1 MRPMFF
7 VGIVLIALGIA
18 SFSYQGVLWI
28 RGQEQV
34 AKIGPIEVN
43 RERAYA
49 VPLAPILGGLAIAGG
64 IALTVMGARKTV

>member
-18 SFSYQGVLWI
+18 AFSYQGVLWV

-34 AKIGPIEVN
+34 AKVGPIEVN
-43 RERAYA
+43 RERDYA
-49 VPLAPILGGLAIAGG
+49 IPLAPILGGVAIAGG
-64 IALTVMGARKTV
+64 IALTVIGARKSA